1 MAFKISP
8 QVFLAFEAQES
19 AAEAARFERWWFS
32 HADRLG
38 RISAGSGAALIDT
51 GRKVASEYGIVDN
64 AEDRLFLAAAAARLI
79 QRPSAAQAL
88 LLGDVFYLDLPLDG
102 RFEKLLALVASSA
115 AAR

>member
-1 MAFKISP
+1 MAFEISP

-19 AAEAARFERWWFS
+19 AAESARFERWWLG

-38 RISAGSGAALIDT
+38 RITPGSGAALIDA
-51 GRKVASEYGIVDN
+51 GRNVASEYGIADN
-64 AEDRLFLAAAAARLI
+64 TKDRLFLAAAAARLI

-88 LLGDVFYLDLPLDG
+88 LLGDIFYLDLPLDG
-102 RFEKLLALVASSA
+102 RFEKLLALVAP